1 MKIPLSL
8 RHRPGSGSD
17 SSSPA
22 KPGLRHCKFTVFLA
36 LWLSAATC
44 FGQGLADK
52 VHEHTLK
59 NGMKILMVPRHNS
72 PTVAAWIRFRVG
84 SVDERSDERGLA
96 HLLEHMLFKG
106 TKTLGTRDFAA
117 EKPILE
123 RIEKTALAL
132 QAEQLKRDKADPKVV
147 ERLTLELNALEKE
160 AEKYVIKEE
169 FADIYARNG
178 GSGYNAFTSK
188 DGTTYIINLPANKME
203 LWAAIESDRMQNAVL
218 REFYTE
224 RNVVKEE
231 RRRSYDAE
239 PEGKLWETFI
249 ANAFNAHPNGQPTI
263 GWMSDI
269 ENLTRTKAE
278 NFLHK
283 YYAPNNAIVALVGDI
298 DPKETVALVEK
309 YFGDIPPGQ
318 PVPPVAV
325 EEPPQ
330 AGEKRTEVIGDAEA
344 ELMIGFHKPTL
355 PAPDDYVFD
364 VIDMLLT
371 DGRTSRLYQKLVLEK
386 QLVTS
391 VSSFGAPGTRYQNL
405 FIINATPRAPHTV
418 QEVES
423 AIYDELE
430 RLKKEPMTQKE
441 LQQILNHL
449 EYEESRQMMSN
460 GGLARN
466 LTEYEAVAGDWRYL
480 IEHRH
485 KVAQITPADVMR
497 VAKQYFTRENRNVGF
512 ITKRD

>member
-1 MKIPLSL
+1 MKILM
-8 RHRPGSGSD
+8 RSGI
-17 SSSPA
+17 
-22 KPGLRHCKFTVFLA
+22 LLA
-36 LWLSAATC
+36 VWLSAATC

-59 NGMKILMVPRHNS
+59 NGMKLLMVPRHTS
-72 PTVAAWIRFRVG
+72 PTVAAWIRFKVG

-106 TKTLGTRDFAA
+106 TKTLGTTNYAA
-117 EKPILE
+117 EQPILD
-123 RIEKTALAL
+123 RIEATAQKLM
-132 QAEQLKRDKADPKVV
+132 AEKLKRDQADAKTV
-147 ERLTLELNALEKE
+147 ERLTKELNSLEKE
-160 AEKYVIKEE
+160 AEKYVVKEE

-178 GSGYNAFTSK
+178 ASGYNAFTSK

-203 LWAAIESDRMQNAVL
+203 LWASIESDRMQNAVL

-224 RNVVKEE
+224 RSVVMEE
-231 RRRSYDAE
+231 RRRSYDAQ

-278 NFLHK
+278 NFLQK
-283 YYAPNNAIVALVGDI
+283 YYAPNNAIIALVGDI
-298 DPKETVALVEK
+298 DPKKTVALVEK
-309 YFGDIPPGQ
+309 YFGGIPPGT
-318 PVPPVAV
+318 PVPPVPV
-325 EEPPQ
+325 EEPQQ

-355 PAPDDYVFD
+355 PHPDDYVFD

-371 DGRTSRLYQKLVLEK
+371 DGRTSRLYKKLVLEK
-386 QLVTS
+386 KLAAS
-391 VSSFGAPGTRYQNL
+391 VSSFGGPGSRYANL
-405 FIINATPRAPHTV
+405 FILSATPRAPHTAA
-418 QEVES
+418 EVEA
-423 AIYDELE
+423 AIYEELE
-430 RLKKEPMTQKE
+430 RLKKEPMTEKE

-449 EYEESRQMMSN
+449 EFEESRQMASN

-466 LTEYEAVAGDWRYL
+466 LTEYEAVAGSWRYL
-480 IEHRH
+480 IEHRQ
-485 KVAQITPADVMR
+485 KVARITAADVMR
-497 VAKQYFTRENRNVGF
+497 VAKQYFTRQNRNVGF
-512 ITKRD
+512 ITKGE

>member
-1 MKIPLSL
+1 MKIVLKCL
-8 RHRPGSGSD
+8 
-17 SSSPA
+17 
-22 KPGLRHCKFTVFLA
+22 VVLA
-36 LWLSAATC
+36 ISISAATC
-44 FGQGLADK
+44 FAQGLAER

-59 NGMKILMVPRHNS
+59 NGMKLLMVPRHTS
-72 PTVAAWIRFRVG
+72 PTVAAWIRFKVG

-106 TKTLGTRDFAA
+106 TKTLGTRDYAA
-117 EKPILE
+117 EKPLLDK
-123 RIEKTALAL
+123 IEQTAQRLM
-132 QAEQLKRDKADPKVV
+132 AEQIKREQADPKVT
-147 ERLTLELNALEKE
+147 EQLSAELARLEKE
-160 AEKYVIKEE
+160 AEKYVVKEE
-169 FADIYARNG
+169 FADLYSRNG

-188 DGTTYIINLPANKME
+188 DGTTYLINLPANKLE

-224 RNVVKEE
+224 MNVVKEE

-239 PEGKLWETFI
+239 PEGKLWETYL

-298 DPKETVALVEK
+298 DPEKTIALVEK
-309 YFGDIPPGQ
+309 YFAAIPPGT

-325 EEPPQ
+325 EEPQQ
-330 AGEKRTEVIGDAEA
+330 AGEKRTEVIGDAEP
-344 ELMIGFHKPTL
+344 ELMVGFHKPTL

-371 DGRTSRLYQKLVLEK
+371 DGRTSRLYKKLVLEK
-386 QLVTS
+386 KLATS
-391 VSSFGAPGTRYQNL
+391 VSSFGAPGSRYPNL
-405 FIINATPRAPHTV
+405 FIVSATPRAPHSSA
-418 QEVES
+418 EVEA
-423 AIYDELE
+423 AIYEELE
-430 RLKKEPMTQKE
+430 RLKAEPMTEKE

-449 EYEESRQMMSN
+449 EFEESRQMASN

-466 LTEYEAVAGDWRYL
+466 LTEYEAIAGTWRYL
-480 IEHRH
+480 IEHRQ
-485 KVAQITPADVMR
+485 KVAKITADDVMR
-497 VAKQYFTRENRNVGF
+497 VAKKYFTRQNRNVGF
-512 ITKRD
+512 ITKAQ